1 MKKILASIAAVVAI
15 SALSIAASAEGIGEA
30 TFADETDTTV
40 SAVTLPASVPA
51 SEPDASGVDVTTE
64 APELTAG
71 FASDDASATVND
83 DGGAATGGAASGAD
97 GLLIATN
104 GAASSVASVA
114 PEGSKV
120 SSGVAEVILP
130 VLAAA
135 GAVAFIVSRKK

>member
-30 TFADETDTTV
+30 TFEAEGTTV
-40 SAVTLPASVPA
+40 SAVTLPATLDP
-51 SEPDASGVDVTTE
+51 T
-64 APELTAG
+64 TAG
-71 FASDDASATVND
+71 EPESSEAEATTAETVVVLSEGSAAQGN
-83 DGGAATGGAASGAD
+83 G

-104 GAASSVASVA
+104 GSGAGST
-114 PEGSKV
+114 EGNKV
-120 SSGVAEVILP
+120 SSGVAEVIVP